1 MEDLLP
7 DWIGTVVLIFV
18 VLYFNYQQWRDREK
32 NVKRHEEFFLE
43 SDTSDEGKSQ
53 RYYFE
58 TLVFNEEL
66 KQLMFW
72 VLAVLGY
79 IAYRLSV

>member
-1 MEDLLP
+1 
-7 DWIGTVVLIFV
+7 
-18 VLYFNYQQWRDREK
+18 
-32 NVKRHEEFFLE
+32 LE

-58 TLVFNEEL
+58 TLVFHEEV
-66 KQLMFW
+66 KELMFL